1 MHTPYDYADTYCV
14 RCTCMYTHAHRLAV
28 VPDLSWNEILL
39 SLRLTFSIPLLAW
52 LLKRS
57 HKSHTASLG
66 GTTNRNIN
74 MWRMREKSFFH
85 SLSLFFPSAN
95 RLVPNPPGIRGDTLS
110 LIGYIGTN
118 KHMSVANSLDCRRQ
132 FLSRHFVSCEVKMVL
147 SEIIEFC
154 QWECSFVV
162 QELLQYILRFR
173 YNNVDQSPSLKKQ
186 LIYFNRIHSTTLNDF

>member
-39 SLRLTFSIPLLAW
+39 SLRLTSYIFLLAW

-57 HKSHTASLG
+57 HKSHIASLG

-85 SLSLFFPSAN
+85 SLSLFFP
-95 RLVPNPPGIRGDTLS
+95 NPPGIRGDKLS

-118 KHMSVANSLDCRRQ
+118 KDVCCKQPTLQKAIFITSFCLMCSL
-132 FLSRHFVSCEVKMVL
+132 KMVL

-162 QELLQYILRFR
+162 QEFLQYILRFR
-173 YNNVDQSPSLKKQ
+173 YNNVDRSPSLKKNR
-186 LIYFNRIHSTTLNDF
+186 INRIHS